1 MRTRTIAAMILS
13 ALLLPALP
21 ACTNSASAGKGD
33 TTASFNKATGN
44 LTATTDASL
53 DNAFAAAK
61 QAMNDM
67 GYSTEKA
74 SQDALKGVITAREA
88 DGGRIDVTLERMADR
103 VTEIE
108 VSVGPFGNEAKAR
121 MILDKLLARLGR

>member
-1 MRTRTIAAMILS
+1 
-13 ALLLPALP
+13 
-21 ACTNSASAGKGD
+21 
-33 TTASFNKATGN
+33 
-44 LTATTDASL
+44 
-53 DNAFAAAK
+53 
-61 QAMNDM
+61 MNDM